1 MSSWLG
7 KSVVTSAYPNLKPD
21 WLPMTCRLLVAILLV
36 FLSGVPLRANPPEA
50 SYIFPAGGQRGTTVK
65 VKVGGVFLHEK
76 CRWEL
81 LGPGVKASKELKRI
95 PTTWFEGPLL
105 PIPDSQRVEDYP
117 KDMAGEVAVAKDAAL
132 GLRPWRLW
140 TSQGA
145 TPSLK
150 FMVGDLPE
158 IVEEE
163 VDGDPVPVKVTLP
176 VTINGRIFP
185 RGNVDVWTFDAK
197 KGQTIRCEVY
207 ASRLGSPL
215 DARLEV
221 LDAKGRKIAE
231 NDDTFGADPFVLFTA
246 PADGNYQVRVMD
258 TRYDGGQAF
267 VYRLTLSA
275 DLHVDTV
282 FPLGGPRGGKI
293 LVYPTGQGIPPGPQE
308 VMLSTA
314 KASEMLH
321 TLVIGGKE
329 TNGFWL
335 ELDDLPEYVA
345 VPAQA
350 VALPAI
356 FNGRI
361 GKAGV
366 VETWSWTAHKGDIY
380 EFDLRAG
387 RLGSPLDGVLSIYNN
402 TGKELARAEA
412 PAGQLDANL
421 IFTVPADGTYSVRVQ
436 DRLQSRGG
444 PSFAY
449 RLRVAA
455 PTPDFRLRLAGDA
468 VTVPRGGQGKL
479 KVFVDR
485 LGGFKE
491 PIVLNVTDL
500 PAGVTA
506 MPATLGAGQNVLDVT
521 LKADLAAK
529 IDVTHCTIQG
539 TAKLGGQTASRTAKL
554 KGQRGEFEIDTV
566 LLAVALPTPFKIKG
580 EYDMGFAARGGPHKR
595 VYKIERLG
603 YDGPIEISL
612 ADKQARHLQG
622 VTGPTIIVPAGV
634 SEFAYT
640 VQLPPWM
647 ETGRTCRVCV
657 MGVATIKDKDGNEHR
672 VSFSSVHQN
681 EQLVAVVGPGKL
693 SLETDR
699 TSVIVSPNKPAVLK
713 LSVTRAADLKGPVQ
727 LDLILPAHVRG
738 VKAEPA
744 TIPAGKHEGELR
756 IVCTDELGGPLNMPL
771 TVRATVMHEGQPVV
785 AEIKVDVQP
794 K

>member
-1 MSSWLG
+1 MSPRFIA
-7 KSVVTSAYPNLKPD
+7 VVVLS
-21 WLPMTCRLLVAILLV
+21 LVV
-36 FLSGVPLRANPPEA
+36 LSPAQANPPEA
-50 SYIFPAGGQRGTTVK
+50 AYIFPAGGQRGTTVK

-95 PTTWFEGPLL
+95 PTIWFEGPLL

-117 KDMAGEVAVAKDAAL
+117 KDMAGEVAIAKDAAL

-145 TPSLK
+145 APSLK

-158 IVEEE
+158 IVEQE

-197 KGQTIRCEVY
+197 KGQTIRCEVF
-207 ASRLGSPL
+207 AARMGSPL

-221 LDAKGRKIAE
+221 LDGKGRKIAE
-231 NDDTFGADPFVLFTA
+231 NDDTFGADPFVRFTA
-246 PADGNYQVRVMD
+246 SADGNYQVRVLD

-282 FPLGGPRGGKI
+282 FPLGGPRGGK
-293 LVYPTGQGIPPGPQE
+293 LVVYPTGQGLPPGPHE
-308 VMLSTA
+308 MTLSSA
-314 KASEMLH
+314 KISEMLH
-321 TLVIGGKE
+321 TLAISGKE

-345 VPAQA
+345 APAQP

-361 GKAGV
+361 GRPGA
-366 VETWSWTAHKGDIY
+366 VEAWSWTARKGDVY

-402 TGKELARAEA
+402 TGKELARVEA
-412 PAGQLDANL
+412 PAGQLDPSL

-491 PIVLNVTDL
+491 PIVLTVTGL
-500 PAGVTA
+500 PPGVTA
-506 MPATLGAGQNVLDVT
+506 LPATLAAGQNVLDLT
-521 LKADLAAK
+521 LKADPAAK
-529 IDVTHCTIQG
+529 IDVAHCTIQG
-539 TAKLGGQTASRTAKL
+539 TAKLGGQTVSRTAKL
-554 KGQRGEFEIDTV
+554 KGQRGDFEADLV

-634 SEFAYT
+634 SEFTYT

-657 MGVATIKDKDGNEHR
+657 MGVATIKDKDGSEHR

-693 SLETDR
+693 SLAADR

-713 LSVTRAADLKGPVQ
+713 LSVNRAADLKGPVQ
-727 LDLILPAHVRG
+727 LELILPAHVRG

-744 TIPAGKHEGELR
+744 TIAAGKDFGELR
-756 IVCTDELGGPLNMPL
+756 IVCTDEFRGALNMPL
-771 TVRATVMHEGQPVV
+771 TVRATVLDNGQAIV
-785 AEIKVDVQP
+785 AEAKIDVQP
-794 K
+794 Q